1 VLSRAL
7 GVSLATALELTAQ
20 GSRTLTGIVSS
31 PDGRPIAE
39 ARVHIVG
46 TALATTAGQDG
57 AFRLTGIPMR
67 AETLDVRMIGYTPV
81 RVAFEIGRTG
91 LLHVTPML
99 IPIPLPPL
107 DVKSDM
113 AVTPGMRGFESR
125 RARGPGVFFTRE
137 DILRMQPRQVT
148 DILRRVPGIQIRPV
162 SGGLGNNVIVQARGM
177 NCPMLFYID
186 GNTFPLSGES
196 PINHYVSPD
205 EVVGIEVYSGSSE
218 VPAQFNSSRFTARC
232 GVVLLWT
239 RFGPE
244 GKRSR
249 D

>member
-1 VLSRAL
+1 MLSRAF
-7 GVSLATALELTAQ
+7 GAVLATALEATAQ
-20 GSRTLTGIVSS
+20 APGTLTGIVSA
-31 PDGRPIAE
+31 PDGRPVAE
-39 ARVHIVG
+39 ARVAVVG
-46 TALATTAGQDG
+46 TALVTKAGNDG
-57 AFRLTGIPMR
+57 AFRITGVSTH
-67 AETLDVRMIGYTPV
+67 AETLDVRMIGYTPI

-91 LLHVTPML
+91 ILHITPTL
-99 IPIPLPPL
+99 IPIPLAPL
-107 DVKSDM
+107 EVTSDM
-113 AVTPGMRGFESR
+113 AVTPGMQGFEAR

-162 SGGLGNNVIVQARGM
+162 SGGLGHNVIVQSRGM
-177 NCPMLFYID
+177 NCPMLFYMD
-186 GNTFPLSGES
+186 GSAFPLPGDA

-232 GVVLLWT
+232 GVVMLWT

-244 GKRSR
+244 AKRPR